1 MSIQKLGPYRI
12 ERLLGQGGM
21 GSVYAATN
29 EKTGQPAAVKVLSN
43 TLGAKAG
50 FRARFESE
58 INTMRMVKHPNIVQL
73 LGYGEQD
80 GHLFYAMELIDGRSL
95 QDELKA
101 GRHFTADEV
110 IQYGIEMASALKLA
124 HDSGVIHRDI
134 KPANLMLTRDNHV
147 KLTDFGIA
155 KLFGGTHLTADGGV
169 VGTVDYMPPEQAEGK
184 PVSARSD
191 LYSVGGVLYALLAR
205 RPPFTGRSLPQIIHA
220 LRFDPPTPLGR
231 LAPDIPPELETI
243 IHQLLEKDPQQRI
256 PTALILGNRLR
267 ALEHG
272 LRVKSADDDLD
283 YDLKPPDESLFGGAS
298 DLTSNSD
305 ATSLSGP
312 GGSGMPPSSASSP
325 SSAFDMTWDHAD
337 SQAAR
342 SAPPVDRSGPTQV
355 DSTNDGLPAAISR
368 FTTVAEDE
376 RRRAT
381 EEKREQRVHRSL
393 LFAKVAVG
401 VLFAGLVGLAA
412 FHLSRPASPDEL
424 YEAILAAANSEDSS
438 ALGGV
443 ETEIRLFLDSYA
455 DDPRVK
461 DVQQWQQRLDEGL
474 AQRRFDR
481 KLSRPDSIPT
491 LSPVER
497 LYAEAIESAATQPEV
512 AVARL
517 EALLDVFRAEPPT
530 DEPSR
535 QSLTLAAR
543 QLERLQRQL
552 KSQQADELT
561 LARRQLEWATGHRE
575 SDPEAAKKVLDG
587 LILLYQ
593 DKPWAASIVEQAR
606 AAQ

>member
-29 EKTGQPAAVKVLSN
+29 EKTGQPAAVKVLS
-43 TLGAKAG
+43 TMLAAKSG

-58 INTMRMVKHPNIVQL
+58 IETLRRVKHANIVQL

-101 GRHFTADEV
+101 GRQFTVAEV
-110 IQYGIEMASALKLA
+110 IHYGVEIASALKLA

-169 VGTVDYMPPEQAEGK
+169 VGTVDYMPPEQAEGN

-191 LYSVGGVLYALLAR
+191 LYSVGGVMYALLAR

-220 LRFDPPTPLGR
+220 LRFDPPTPLSR
-231 LAPDIPPELETI
+231 LAPEVPPELETI

-272 LRVKSADDDLD
+272 LRVKSADQDLE
-283 YDLKPPDESLFGGAS
+283 YDFKPPDDSLFAGAATDSGDTGGTA
-298 DLTSNSD
+298 LHV
-305 ATSLSGP
+305 P
-312 GGSGMPPSSASSP
+312 GSSHMPP
-325 SSAFDMTWDHAD
+325 SSAFDMTWDHGQ
-337 SQAAR
+337 SEAAR
-342 SAPPVDRSGPTQV
+342 AAPPVDRSGPTQV
-355 DSTNDGLPAAISR
+355 ESTQVSMPAAISR
-368 FTTVAEDE
+368 FTTVAEEE

-381 EEKREQRVHRSL
+381 EEKREQRAHRSL
-393 LFAKVAVG
+393 LVAKVGVG
-401 VLFAGLVGLAA
+401 ILFASLVGLAA
-412 FHLSRPASPDEL
+412 YHLSRPASADEL
-424 YEAILAAANSEDSS
+424 YEEISAAAKSDDPN
-438 ALGGV
+438 ALGGL
-443 ETEIRLFLDSYA
+443 EREIQLFIESYS

-461 DVQQWQQRLDEGL
+461 DVQDWKQRMDEAL

-481 KLSRPDSIPT
+481 KLSRPDSVPN

-512 AVARL
+512 AIARL
-517 EALLDVFRAEPPT
+517 EALLDVFRAQPPD
-530 DEPSR
+530 DERSR
-535 QSLTLAAR
+535 QSLVLAER

-552 KSQQADELT
+552 TTQQADELA
-561 LARRQLEWATGHRE
+561 LARRQLEWAVKHRE
-575 SDPEAAKKVLDG
+575 SDAEAAQKVLRG
-587 LILLYQ
+587 LVRLYA
-593 DKPWAASIVEQAR
+593 DKPWAAKIVEAAR
-606 AAQ
+606 AAAE